1 MLLINRLHARSQLN
15 AIYNY
20 IYIDVGYYIVVIV
33 TLTLTPLGRAIRG
46 FFLIKNTYYYTKYF
60 KIVYSPTNVGLMSS
74 GNGIIMN
81 ESYFC
86 FF

>member
-15 AIYNY
+15 AIYNYIY

-46 FFLIKNTYYYTKYF
+46 FFFNKEHILLY
-60 KIVYSPTNVGLMSS
+60 
-74 GNGIIMN
+74 
-81 ESYFC
+81 
-86 FF
+86 